1 LVKYLLLLVEPSFSN
16 KAIITLMYL
25 LQEEIPEIII
35 IPSLLTIIIK
45 LIKVLIIKEDPM
57 AALDRELG

>member
-1 LVKYLLLLVEPSFSN
+1 
-16 KAIITLMYL
+16 MYL